1 MSKLFKVKQWVTAQQ
16 ALEFL
21 SLQLGEE
28 VTTLDILQLAVAR
41 KLKISVKLDHRVP
54 ARLGT
59 TVPFKD
65 VPTYQLP
72 SLREGEGAVTVVDGY
87 CLAPREE
94 CKDDTPFAC
103 FEKEVRYIDGIWD
116 LAMMGNEAIQI
127 TNALQGEM
135 GAEFLDLINIE
146 GTFLCRPDGI
156 YANLQE
162 RFAPEDSAKGF
173 YPADGLPENSVLV
186 FRTAEL
192 HRFIAEIDTAQLVEK
207 PLETRERNT
216 LYLIIA
222 ALCRDAGHDLAKSS
236 KTALTIQSTLDSMGV
251 NVGESTIRGHL
262 KEISSALER
271 RMK

>member
-28 VTTLDILQLAVAR
+28 VTPLDMLQLAVAR
-41 KLKISVKLDHRVP
+41 KLKISVKFDHRVP
-54 ARLGT
+54 ARLGRM
-59 TVPFKD
+59 VPFKD
-65 VPTYQLP
+65 VPTYELP
-72 SLREGEGAVTVVDGY
+72 SIREGEGTVSVADGY
-87 CLAPREE
+87 CLALNEE

-103 FEKEVRYIDGIWD
+103 FEKEVSYIDGIWD

-127 TNALQGEM
+127 TNALHGEM
-135 GAEFLDLINIE
+135 DAEFLDLINID
-146 GTFLCRPDGI
+146 GTFLCRPDGT

-162 RFAPEDSAKGF
+162 RLDPEDRKKGF
-173 YPADGLPENSVLV
+173 YPADGLPENSVLI

-192 HRFIAEIDTAQLVEK
+192 HRFVAEIDAAPIGEK

-222 ALCRDAGHDLAKSS
+222 ALCCDAGHDLAKSS
-236 KTALTIQSTLDSMGV
+236 KTAMAIQSTLDSMGI

-262 KEISSALER
+262 KEISNALES